1 MIILLSHLACLI
13 CLQSFDKEKDVNSV
27 RVPSLE
33 MVCKDFHACK
43 WPSDLANDDESIAL
57 YFDKLNDK
65 YHDAIEEVK
74 NSSKQILTFS
84 HFVPRWV
91 SFHLSLALQFKQ
103 LVVCLV
109 LTSESML
116 DWIAW
121 CSSIDPFYVSSLI
134 FINWWH
140 LHIRT

>member
-1 MIILLSHLACLI
+1 
-13 CLQSFDKEKDVNSV
+13 
-27 RVPSLE
+27 

-84 HFVPRWV
+84 HFVPR
-91 SFHLSLALQFKQ
+91 
-103 LVVCLV
+103 
-109 LTSESML
+109 E
-116 DWIAW
+116 
-121 CSSIDPFYVSSLI
+121 
-134 FINWWH
+134 
-140 LHIRT
+140 